1 MARTSG
7 GAVSGREKAYA
18 YLRENVLTDG
28 SMQGQ
33 FLNEQELAERIGVS
47 RTPVREAFLL
57 LAADG
62 LVELIPQRGAYIPIV
77 TARQVSDLMDLRGVL
92 ESHAARVSIAA
103 GTPPV
108 DSMQDILRQQAAL
121 PDPLVA
127 DSVKEFIRLDA
138 LFHQALVDAAGNEL
152 MSQTYRKLQVR
163 QVLVGVEALIRVE
176 GRRQQV
182 CAEHQDIIDALASG
196 DAETAISRHLAVTRS
211 ILLRA

>member
-1 MARTSG
+1 MGKTG
-7 GAVSGREKAYA
+7 GASVSGREKAYA
-18 YLRENVLTDG
+18 YLRENVLSDL

-57 LAADG
+57 LVADG

-77 TARQVSDLMDLRGVL
+77 TARQISDLMELRGVL
-92 ESHAARVSIAA
+92 ESHAARVTVAA
-103 GTPPV
+103 GSPPV
-108 DSMQDILRQQAAL
+108 EGMQAILEQQSDL
-121 PDPLVA
+121 PDPLTGA
-127 DSVKEFIRLDA
+127 SVKEFIRLDA
-138 LFHQALVDAAGNEL
+138 MFHQELVDAAGNSL

-163 QVLVGVEALIRVE
+163 QVLVGVEAMIKVD

-182 CAEHQDIIDALASG
+182 CTEHQAIIDALAAG
-196 DAETAISRHLAVTRS
+196 DAEKAILEHLAVTRS